1 MNSKKSSPRQKKPSR
16 HSLNGKHPIQV
27 LDLEVLQA
35 AWEWSPGPSP
45 SLQRVRRNKK
55 KWLPLEES
63 DFDWDWDGIERR
75 GSRKP
80 TLDDYDRWPLQPGS
94 LAGDRTGRN
103 HFPEGWQ
110 NYERWLSER
119 YGLS

>member
-1 MNSKKSSPRQKKPSR
+1 MATKQSKRSIKRNYHSR
-16 HSLNGKHPIQV
+16 NNQYPIHT
-27 LDLEVLQA
+27 LDLEVLQP
-35 AWEWSPGPSP
+35 AWEWSPDPSH
-45 SLQRVRRNKK
+45 SLQRVRREKK
-55 KWLPLEES
+55 DWVPLEENELE
-63 DFDWDWDGIERR
+63 WEWDGIERR

-80 TLDDYDRWPLQPGS
+80 NLDDYDHWPLDPVPLS
-94 LAGDRTGRN
+94 CDKTGRN